1 VVAAKSVRATDIGHR
16 WEWTAVQ
23 APDVAEAITLRTPQI
38 EKLYAP
44 SLPRLL
50 SQQSWWL
57 TPLEWMWSAHTTAQ
71 TSTKPTNS
79 LCPPNKRGN
88 VVTAAKDSV
97 AVNKGEC
104 WSVRLANVNR
114 VYLRASAHGKYL
126 RSRNPTEAICTF
138 LLLSFLL
145 FCY

>member
-1 VVAAKSVRATDIGHR
+1 MDVVGH
-16 WEWTAVQ
+16 TQ
-23 APDVAEAITLRTPQI
+23 LR
-38 EKLYAP
+38 KL
-44 SLPRLL
+44 
-50 SQQSWWL
+50 QQ
-57 TPLEWMWSAHTTAQ
+57 
-71 TSTKPTNS
+71 TKPTNS

-138 LLLSFLL
+138 SLSFLFFVIKIIYFL
-145 FCY
+145 KKIN